1 MKCFYIGVYFMVG
14 NILFSNGQT
23 ISGIVKD
30 SSDDTPVAGVNI
42 VMPSLKKG
50 TGTNAR
56 GEFFFK
62 NVPAGEY
69 ELHFSFV
76 GMKDVIRKVKVEA
89 NKDLK
94 LEVYMQMDMKSL
106 DQVVVAAKG
115 ERKEIHDVKRQ
126 GTPVAVIDGKQ
137 LAGRGT
143 TITEVLNHQTGVKLR
158 QTGGVGNQTKVNIR
172 GLEGNRVQIY
182 MDGYA
187 LNTPDGS
194 FSINDIPLQ
203 FIDRIE
209 IYKGIVPPEF
219 GGDGLGSAI
228 NVVTIEIM
236 ICRIA
241 TSLTACIILR
251 LVFLI
256 ILIKQIWLLLF
267 SREGPLPEMITR
279 SLLPMSMI

>member
-1 MKCFYIGVYFMVG
+1 MKCFYILIYFMVG

-42 VMPSLKKG
+42 VMPFLKKG

-172 GLEGNRVQIY
+172 GL
-182 MDGYA
+182 DGK
-187 LNTPDGS
+187 N
-194 FSINDIPLQ
+194 
-203 FIDRIE
+203 
-209 IYKGIVPPEF
+209 
-219 GGDGLGSAI
+219 
-228 NVVTIEIM
+228 
-236 ICRIA
+236 
-241 TSLTACIILR
+241 
-251 LVFLI
+251 
-256 ILIKQIWLLLF
+256 
-267 SREGPLPEMITR
+267 
-279 SLLPMSMI
+279 LPMQLSAHWQKNGSILYLSFGEVMHNVKEHSSTAVSILCLVRPTPHLCRPTTASSETSISVRPMHI

>member
-1 MKCFYIGVYFMVG
+1 MKCFYIWVYFMVG

-42 VMPSLKKG
+42 VMPFLKKG

-143 TITEVLNHQTGVKLR
+143 TITEVLNHQTGVKL
-158 QTGGVGNQTKVNIR
+158 QVVSVTKQKLISGDWKETGFR
-172 GLEGNRVQIY
+172 
-182 MDGYA
+182 
-187 LNTPDGS
+187 
-194 FSINDIPLQ
+194 SIWTVMP
-203 FIDRIE
+203 
-209 IYKGIVPPEF
+209 
-219 GGDGLGSAI
+219 
-228 NVVTIEIM
+228 
-236 ICRIA
+236 
-241 TSLTACIILR
+241 
-251 LVFLI
+251 
-256 ILIKQIWLLLF
+256 
-267 SREGPLPEMITR
+267 
-279 SLLPMSMI
+279 

>member
-1 MKCFYIGVYFMVG
+1 MKCFYIWVYFMVG

-42 VMPSLKKG
+42 VMPFLKKG

-106 DQVVVAAKG
+106 DQVVVEA
-115 ERKEIHDVKRQ
+115 
-126 GTPVAVIDGKQ
+126 
-137 LAGRGT
+137 
-143 TITEVLNHQTGVKLR
+143 
-158 QTGGVGNQTKVNIR
+158 
-172 GLEGNRVQIY
+172 
-182 MDGYA
+182 
-187 LNTPDGS
+187 
-194 FSINDIPLQ
+194 
-203 FIDRIE
+203 
-209 IYKGIVPPEF
+209 
-219 GGDGLGSAI
+219 
-228 NVVTIEIM
+228 
-236 ICRIA
+236 
-241 TSLTACIILR
+241 
-251 LVFLI
+251 
-256 ILIKQIWLLLF
+256 
-267 SREGPLPEMITR
+267 
-279 SLLPMSMI
+279 